1 MYREVTYSDELLKYW
16 EDECSSARWYRESL
30 DTEDTS
36 KESFRAFCDSHR
48 MFEIDG
54 KALVYFEYVTPTIVQ
69 LHFSL
74 LRGQHVEIQD
84 LIDIRNQLFDEGVV
98 WIFGWVAKRN
108 RWLKRVCEMVGMDFY
123 GIEDA
128 TQIVRGKPFIKQRYS
143 MHVTQF
149 LVIENSKNL
158 LLSV

>member
-1 MYREVTYSDELLKYW
+1 MYKEVTYSDDLLKYW
-16 EDECSSARWYRESL
+16 EDECNSPQWFNESL
-30 DTEDTS
+30 ETDDTS
-36 KESFRAFCDSHR
+36 AETFKRFCNQHR
-48 MFEIDG
+48 MFEIDDV
-54 KALVYFEYVTPTIVQ
+54 ALVYFEYVTPIIVNV
-69 LHFSL
+69 HFSL
-74 LRGQHVEIQD
+74 LRGHHIQIQD
-84 LIDIRNQLFDEGVV
+84 LIDLRDQLFSEGVV

-108 RWLKRVCEMVGMDFY
+108 RWLRRVCELVGMGFY

-149 LVIENSKNL
+149 LVIEKPENL